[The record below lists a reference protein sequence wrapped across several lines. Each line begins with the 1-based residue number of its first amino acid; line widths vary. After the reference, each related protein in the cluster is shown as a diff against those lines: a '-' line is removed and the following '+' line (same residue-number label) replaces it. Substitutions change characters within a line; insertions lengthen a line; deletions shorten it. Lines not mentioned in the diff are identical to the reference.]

1 MAGVL
6 TLAVG
11 VKGVLDILAVAVGVE
26 LEAVV
31 DGLVL
36 VIGAISIYDK
46 VAGVLTLAVEVRVD
60 AVFD

>member
-11 VKGVLDILAVAVGVE
+11 VKAVLDILAVAVGVE

>member
-11 VKGVLDILAVAVGVE
+11 VKAVLDILAVAVGVE

-31 DGLVL
+31 VGLV
-36 VIGAISIYDK
+36 
-46 VAGVLTLAVEVRVD
+46 
-60 AVFD
+60 